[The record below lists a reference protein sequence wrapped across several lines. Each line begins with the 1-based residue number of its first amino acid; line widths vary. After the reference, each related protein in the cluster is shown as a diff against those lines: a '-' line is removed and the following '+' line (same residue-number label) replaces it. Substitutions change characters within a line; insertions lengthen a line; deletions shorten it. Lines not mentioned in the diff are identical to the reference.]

1 MAISSDCKK
10 VAIVLKKATYIFRVD
25 EELNDFEK
33 DVMTDF
39 KQIDKSML
47 FDGNFRYAVT
57 QK

>member
-1 MAISSDCKK
+1 M
-10 VAIVLKKATYIFRVD
+10 KKATYIFRVD
-25 EELNDFEK
+25 EELNEFEK